1 MKGVIAGVA
10 AAAGSAFVLLAP
22 PAAADPIGICPDNLV
37 PVVSSLVVNG
47 DKKDKNRNGFVCAK
61 INTEKLLISS
71 HSRDSTGR
79 DGTGRKGCICLGH

>member
-61 INTEKLLISS
+61 IKDGKIVGGPDDVTDDILI
-71 HSRDSTGR
+71 
-79 DGTGRKGCICLGH
+79 